1 MNCEMVNRG
10 IFIAVVLAALVLA
23 VSAQAQSFLV
33 LPFENVGKDARSD
46 WIGEGLAELSASRI
60 AGDGRLVF
68 PREEWHGSIEKLGLS
83 SSARFSRATMIKI
96 AEEVDA
102 DYVVFGSFTSDGKK
116 LTATARILQ
125 IDPPGLSAALV
136 ESGPLEELLVIH
148 SRLAWRVLKSVDSA
162 LPEGQRSRIET
173 SDIPRLD
180 AFEQYVRGLTA
191 SDESQRLRFL
201 RESSRLA
208 PEWTAPA
215 FALGQTYMER
225 RDCASALGWFAR
237 VPLSGRNGP
246 EAAFYTGVCHLQRN
260 DPARAETAFTTLL
273 QRVAVAEGFHN
284 LGVALARQ
292 DRWREAAA
300 QWQQAQKLDPDEPDY
315 WFHLGLAAMK
325 NNEPGAAVRPLR
337 EALRRRPQ
345 DDDAGALLITAL
357 ERSGRTAEA
366 AAEREASSR
375 SGLTLLPAPRMKS
388 KLSAPILA
396 EGVRRAPAAGHRATH
411 ARLHALRGDA
421 ALKAGR
427 LDEAEREFSEAV
439 MIDPLVAEAHAGLA
453 QVYHRRGRTEDAVRE
468 YRAALWGKDDAA
480 LRVSLARLFLEQK
493 RPADARTELRAALK
507 LDPANREARDLLES
521 IERATTGGRR

>member
-1 MNCEMVNRG
+1 MNCEMGNRG
-10 IFIAVVLAALVLA
+10 ISIVVVLAALALA
-23 VSAQAQSFLV
+23 VSAQAQSFLI
-33 LPFENVGKDARSD
+33 LPFENVGKDSRSD
-46 WIGEGLAELSASRI
+46 WMGVGLAELSAGRI
-60 AGDGRLVF
+60 AGDGRVVL
-68 PREEWHGSIEKLGLS
+68 PREEWQTSLEKLGLP

-102 DYVVFGSFTSDGKK
+102 DYIVFGSFASDGKK

-136 ESGPLEELLVIH
+136 ESGPLEELLTIH
-148 SRLAWRVLKSVDSA
+148 GRLAWRVLKSVDAA
-162 LPEGQRSRIET
+162 LPEGQRSRIEA

-180 AFEQYVRGLTA
+180 AFEQYVRGLAA
-191 SDESQRLRFL
+191 SDEPQRLRFL
-201 RESSRLA
+201 REAARLA

-215 FALGQTYMER
+215 FALGQAYLER
-225 RDCASALGWFAR
+225 RDCASAFGWFAR
-237 VPLSGRNGP
+237 VPLGGRNGP
-246 EAAFYTGVCHLQRN
+246 EAAFYAGVCHLQRN
-260 DPARAETAFTTLL
+260 DPVRAETAFATLL

-345 DDDAGALLITAL
+345 DDVASALLITAL
-357 ERSGRTAEA
+357 ERSARAAEA
-366 AAEREASSR
+366 AAEREASSG
-375 SGLTLLPAPRMKS
+375 SALTVLPSPRMKT
-388 KLSAPILA
+388 KLSAPVLA
-396 EGVRRAPAAGHRATH
+396 EGTRRAPAAGHRATH

-421 ALKAGR
+421 ALKVGR
-427 LDEAEREFSEAV
+427 LDEAEREFAEAV
-439 MIDPLVAEAHAGLA
+439 MIDPLAPEAHAGLA
-453 QVYHRRGRTEDAVRE
+453 QVYHRQGRAEDAVRE
-468 YRAALWGKDDAA
+468 YRAALWGRDDAA

-493 RPADARTELRAALK
+493 RSAEARTELRAALK
-507 LDPANREARDLLES
+507 LDPANREARALLDS
-521 IERATTGGRR
+521 IERSTGVRK